1 MSQET
6 FPFTYK
12 DGPLAG
18 FECVS
23 LRCLPEAIHA
33 PAVLHWVRKKP
44 KGSAVFAA
52 AQGLYALTRDED
64 GKVWASHVP
73 SDEDRQFSDPPDAPE
88 ESTAAE
94 AKPKK
99 ERKKITPEQLD
110 ALRARMKK
118 LYGR

>member
-1 MSQET
+1 MSDET

-18 FECVS
+18 FECVT
-23 LRCLPEAIHA
+23 LRCLPEAIDA

-44 KGSAVFAA
+44 NGSTVFAA

-73 SDEDRQFSDPPDAPE
+73 SDEDRQFSNPHDTPEESAPE
-88 ESTAAE
+88 ENT
-94 AKPKK
+94 KNK
-99 ERKKITPEQLD
+99 RKKITPEQLD
-110 ALRARMKK
+110 ALRARLKK